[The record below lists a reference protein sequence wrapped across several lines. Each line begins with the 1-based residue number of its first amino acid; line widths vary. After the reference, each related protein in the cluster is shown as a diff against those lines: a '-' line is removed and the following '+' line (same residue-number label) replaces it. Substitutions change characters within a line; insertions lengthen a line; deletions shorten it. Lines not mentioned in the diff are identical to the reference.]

1 MFSAIMKEVY
11 KMDEIAMM
19 MLDDDI
25 MECTEMWNK
34 YSFDAQRMSGLFD
47 MLMLRY
53 SDIIEG
59 FSEGLEVVTAFE
71 DKSLKSELYRKNVK
85 LLLTRMENFRKNG
98 YSNEGLKE
106 FYINTGVKG
115 GIMDITF
122 NEGRKMVMENEYM
135 SEPEKNEIINK
146 FDEMETIFLAP
157 DTKRNKWEKMRPYVM
172 WATGKDADTA
182 MIILSLVIKI
192 N

>member
-1 MFSAIMKEVY
+1 
-11 KMDEIAMM
+11 MDEITMM

-53 SDIIEG
+53 GGIIED

-71 DKSLKSELYRKNVK
+71 DNSLKSELYRKNVK

-115 GIMDITF
+115 GIEDITF
-122 NEGRKMVMENEYM
+122 NEGRKMVMDNEYM
-135 SEPEKNEIINK
+135 SAAEKNEIISK
-146 FDEMETIFLAP
+146 FDEMETIFLTP

-182 MIILSLVIKI
+182 MIALSLVLKI

>member
-1 MFSAIMKEVY
+1 MKEVY

-59 FSEGLEVVTAFE
+59 FSEGLEIVTAFE

-98 YSNEGLKE
+98 YS
-106 FYINTGVKG
+106 
-115 GIMDITF
+115 
-122 NEGRKMVMENEYM
+122 RKFFREN
-135 SEPEKNEIINK
+135 I
-146 FDEMETIFLAP
+146 
-157 DTKRNKWEKMRPYVM
+157 
-172 WATGKDADTA
+172 
-182 MIILSLVIKI
+182 
-192 N
+192 